1 MTTLVMIIQDGGGS
15 RCTMS
20 EPEPKRAWC
29 NEGTPRRYRRTHG
42 RRLAVTDG
50 KGCGSPR
57 FQARPVSQQMVKD
70 TPVRRAM
77 KRREVSTST
86 SISAAGTFIV
96 ESRVSI
102 T

>member
-1 MTTLVMIIQDGGGS
+1 M
-15 RCTMS
+15 
-20 EPEPKRAWC
+20 
-29 NEGTPRRYRRTHG
+29 
-42 RRLAVTDG
+42 TDG
-50 KGCGSPR
+50 EGCGSPR
-57 FQARPVSQQMVKD
+57 LQARPVSLRMVKD